1 MDPEGQASTVP
12 VKTCAHIVWKR
23 VGAGATVLE
32 DCPDG
37 GSNQQ
42 AGTTEGRGL

>member
-32 DCPDG
+32 DCPDEAAVSRQG
-37 GSNQQ
+37 R
-42 AGTTEGRGL
+42 TEGRGL